1 MAKFQL
7 ALLISNGDSYLED
20 VFTSF
25 NYDLDNSLNV
35 LSKWEDTYDLDK
47 YMSNYN
53 KTIKTNRNFS
63 YSYDENLTLGENS
76 QNKLTFK
83 MLKYIEHDGR
93 YDVNPFAAIISGGS
107 QIKLTDKDNQ
117 VYIFTVTSPK
127 YAIKRSNVEI
137 TYECVDS
144 FSYKNTRQN
153 SGYTISNDETSEDFI
168 GSKTLDEWATKIH
181 DECKIK
187 YDYIPTN
194 HYIWIE
200 KPKPESSTETGT
212 SQDGTGTS
220 QDGTGTSQDG
230 TGTSQDGTNKLKI
243 GHGETLSATENYT
256 IDRVLREPLD
266 PDYNPALVFSISNS
280 NALNANITLA
290 NDNGLVIKV
299 NDQYKA
305 YYFIPQKNPEFSG
318 LYYSPQ
324 VDVKSLDISQ
334 DAASLTTLLNVT
346 GPTFDDSEVTLIPT
360 ITDFFYDLFSRNEWG
375 DISLVDSGSTK
386 KGDIIDKQPSETDP
400 AVPHLSYADG
410 MFEKLI
416 TERTLSFYNIS
427 KITLG
432 METVDKKEVI
442 KYIDIPLGKENSDET
457 FSYETIPNFYS
468 NFKVASSSYF
478 EDEKGGNH
486 YFSNSDFKY
495 HLVHKKIG
503 ENKNEIDDYELGAN
517 FVIDG
522 DKTMENRNDKVYLR
536 IRPIEESSFISINLT
551 SVPFLQITFYRH
563 NTREDFEFA
572 KAADRIPWLENKL
585 INFEY
590 FLRKGILTEEQYQ
603 DLLKL
608 IKENLRIANGY
619 LLFYRKQ
626 YYDSLRQKTAYL
638 ANLDAMIDN
647 YFAHFEDGIISHY
660 QNGEA
665 ISNFIGIDKAS
676 SLTEAA
682 LKEIYYQAN
691 PGSTIPMISADVTIG
706 STMTS
711 YFNAQQNFLK
721 NIYLFRKFWN
731 TKCNI
736 EAAKED
742 NWTNGQWYVLVKF
755 IKEIKTKDGKTKNY
769 TQYDNLAFAS
779 MQAELTNYWD
789 QAYHSSR
796 FCDYFLPEYWNN
808 PFGKEGADN
817 KYLFTTKIV
826 KADINAEITE
836 SDIRTQIAKL
846 DNIYIPIVEI
856 YSEISEDPETSEKVE
871 IDQFP
876 VYTFKYDET
885 QTTTDKLLAK
895 RKPIFEDIFYPEARI
910 FKKVSQQNS
919 NEENSS
925 QQDSNQQDLSQE
937 DSSQQKPTQRDH
949 IVINENKKLYKNYYI
964 VTEGGKKW
972 NELVEFWLNDKEFPT
987 WFTTPVGAGNEYDSR
1002 FTETNEWTPTKY
1014 VFGGIYPIMLY
1025 KLLHEVRL
1033 DTVEEYDKAQKKH
1046 DAVWNRIYN
1055 TYGNAILENSY
1066 SNSTAVNAEELYI
1079 AASNYFKDKAAPEK
1093 QYNISVIDIYSLK
1106 GYNNQKIQVTD
1117 QIRLAGQD
1125 FYDEMDELKDLI
1137 NQPLF
1142 VSEISYSLRSDG
1154 DIKLTV
1160 NTIKYQDKLIRKLVS
1175 LIK

>member
-25 NYDLDNSLNV
+25 NYDLDTSLNV

-53 KTIKTNRNFS
+53 KTVKTNRNFS

-117 VYIFTVTSPK
+117 VYIFTVISPK
-127 YAIKRSNVEI
+127 YAIKSGNVEI
-137 TYECVDS
+137 TYECMDS

-194 HYIWIE
+194 HYIWID
-200 KPKPESSTETGT
+200 KNTGKCKHWLRLA
-212 SQDGTGTS
+212 DRIK
-220 QDGTGTSQDG
+220 DEE
-230 TGTSQDGTNKLKI
+230 NKEIEVPAVVDKI
-243 GHGETLSATENYT
+243 
-256 IDRVLREPLD
+256 LREPLD
-266 PDYNPALVFSISNS
+266 PDYNPALVFSISSS

-299 NDQYKA
+299 NDQYQI

-360 ITDFFYDLFSRNEWG
+360 ITDFFYDLFSRDEWG
-375 DISLVDSGSTK
+375 DIALQNIPSTDDPTK
-386 KGDIIDKQPSETDP
+386 GIKIGDIIDKSDV
-400 AVPHLSYADG
+400 AHLSYADG

-427 KITLG
+427 RITLG
-432 METVDKKEVI
+432 TETVDRNEVI
-442 KYIDIPLGKENSDET
+442 KYIDIPLGKENSDGT

-495 HLVHKKIG
+495 HLVHKKID
-503 ENKNEIDDYELGAN
+503 ENGNEIDDYELSEN
-517 FVIDG
+517 RVIDG
-522 DKTMENRNDKVYLR
+522 VKTMENRNDKVYLR
-536 IRPIEESSFISINLT
+536 VRPINESLFISTNFT

-590 FLRKGILTEEQYQ
+590 FLRKGILTEKQYQ

-626 YYDSLRQKTAYL
+626 YYESLRQKTIYL

-647 YFAHFEDGIISHY
+647 YFANFEDGIISHY

-665 ISNFIGIDKAS
+665 ISDFIGIDKAS

-691 PGSTIPMISADVTIG
+691 PGSTVPIISADVTIG

-721 NIYLFRKFWN
+721 NIYQFRNFWN

-736 EAAKED
+736 EAAKTK
-742 NWTNGQWYVLVKF
+742 NKTNGEWYVFVKF
-755 IKEIKTKDGKTKNY
+755 DKDGNPTEN
-769 TQYDNLAFAS
+769 DNLAFAS
-779 MQAELTNYWD
+779 MQAELTNYWN

-808 PFGKEGADN
+808 PFGKEGTNN
-817 KYLFTTKIV
+817 KYLFDTK
-826 KADINAEITE
+826 T
-836 SDIRTQIAKL
+836 AKL
-846 DNIYIPIVEI
+846 DDTYIPLVEI
-856 YSEISEDPETSEKVE
+856 YSEPSIDPETSKEVEK
-871 IDQFP
+871 DQFP
-876 VYTFKYDET
+876 VYTFRYDET
-885 QTTTDKLLAK
+885 PTEADKLLATET
-895 RKPIFEDIFYPEARI
+895 KPIFEDIFYPEARI
-910 FKKVSQQNS
+910 FK
-919 NEENSS
+919 EP
-925 QQDSNQQDLSQE
+925 NQ
-937 DSSQQKPTQRDH
+937 RNH
-949 IVINENKKLYKNYYI
+949 IVINENQKLYKNYYI
-964 VTEGGKKW
+964 AKTKKNEENEEENTGKKW
-972 NELVEFWLNDKEFPT
+972 NELVEFWLNNKEFPT

-1033 DTVEEYDKAQKKH
+1033 DTVVEYEKAQQKH

>member
-53 KTIKTNRNFS
+53 KTVKTNRNFS

-117 VYIFTVTSPK
+117 IYIFTVISPK

-137 TYECVDS
+137 TYECMDS

-168 GSKTLDEWATKIH
+168 GSKTLDEWAQKIH

-187 YDYIPTN
+187 YEYIPTN

-200 KPKPESSTETGT
+200 YIW
-212 SQDGTGTS
+212 D
-220 QDGTGTSQDG
+220 D
-230 TGTSQDGTNKLKI
+230 TNKKKTQEQLE
-243 GHGETLSATENYT
+243 HGETLSATANYI
-256 IDRVLREPLD
+256 IDRVLREPL

-360 ITDFFYDLFSRNEWG
+360 ITDFFYDLFSRDEWG
-375 DISLVDSGSTK
+375 DISLENIPSTDDSTEGIK
-386 KGDIIDKQPSETDP
+386 VGDIEKKNDVDY
-400 AVPHLSYADG
+400 LSYADG

-416 TERTLSFYNIS
+416 TERTLSFYDISRIIS
-427 KITLG
+427 KKE
-432 METVDKKEVI
+432 MVDGKEVI
-442 KYIDIPLGKENSDET
+442 KYIDIPLGKTNSNGT

-468 NFKVASSSYF
+468 NFEIASSSYF
-478 EDEKGGNH
+478 EVNKVNY

-495 HLVHKKIG
+495 HLVHKKTD
-503 ENKNEIDDYELGAN
+503 ENGNEIDDYELSEN
-517 FVIDG
+517 RVIDG
-522 DKTMENRNDKVYLR
+522 VKTMENRNDKVYLR
-536 IRPIEESSFISINLT
+536 VRPINESLFISTDFT

-603 DLLKL
+603 ELLKL

-647 YFAHFEDGIISHY
+647 YFANFEDGIISHY

-665 ISNFIGIDKAS
+665 IKQFIGIDKAS

-731 TKCNI
+731 TECNI

-769 TQYDNLAFAS
+769 TQYDNSAFAS

-846 DNIYIPIVEI
+846 DETYIPLVEI
-856 YSEISEDPETSEKVE
+856 YSEKLKDGTMV
-871 IDQFP
+871 DQFP

-885 QTTTDKLLAK
+885 PTEKDEVLSDQSKS
-895 RKPIFEDIFYPEARI
+895 IFTDIFFSEARI
-910 FKKVSQQNS
+910 FKEPKQQNY
-919 NEENSS
+919 
-925 QQDSNQQDLSQE
+925 
-937 DSSQQKPTQRDH
+937 
-949 IVINENKKLYKNYYI
+949 IVINENQKLYKNYYI
-964 VTEGGKKW
+964 AKTKKNEENEEENTGKKW
-972 NELVEFWLNDKEFPT
+972 NDLVSFWLNDQEAET
-987 WFTTPVGAGNEYDSR
+987 WFTTEVGKNQYDNR
-1002 FTETNEWTPTKY
+1002 FTDNSKWIPTKY

-1033 DTVEEYDKAQKKH
+1033 DTVIEYEKAQQKH

-1066 SNSTAVNAEELYI
+1066 SNSTAVNAEELYV

>member
-25 NYDLDNSLNV
+25 NYDLDTSLNV

-53 KTIKTNRNFS
+53 KTVKTNRNFS

-76 QNKLTFK
+76 QNKLIFK

-93 YDVNPFAAIISGGS
+93 YDINPFAAIISGGS

-168 GSKTLDEWATKIH
+168 GSQTLDEWAKKIN

-187 YDYIPTN
+187 YKYIPTN
-194 HYIWIE
+194 EYIWIE
-200 KPKPESSTETGT
+200 YQAREG
-212 SQDGTGTS
+212 
-220 QDGTGTSQDG
+220 
-230 TGTSQDGTNKLKI
+230 KI
-243 GHGETLSATENYT
+243 WKQLEHGETLSASTGFT
-256 IDRVLREPLD
+256 IDIVLREPLD
-266 PDYNPALVFSISNS
+266 PDYNPALVFSISGS

-299 NDQYKA
+299 NDQYQF

-360 ITDFFYDLFSRNEWG
+360 ITNFFYDLFSRNEWG
-375 DISLVDSGSTK
+375 DISLVDDSTEGIK
-386 KGDIIDKQPSETDP
+386 VGDIIDKRPSETEP
-400 AVPHLSYADG
+400 KVLHLSYADG

-427 KITLG
+427 KRTSESADEEDNYITTSTDEKG
-432 METVDKKEVI
+432 E
-442 KYIDIPLGKENSDET
+442 YIDIPLA
-457 FSYETIPNFYS
+457 ETIPNFYS
-468 NFKVASSSYF
+468 SFKIASSSYF
-478 EDEKGGNH
+478 NDENNNSH
-486 YFSNSDFKY
+486 YFSSYGDDELKY
-495 HLVHKKIG
+495 HLVYKTREG
-503 ENKNEIDDYELGAN
+503 NNQVDCELGEN
-517 FVIDG
+517 FVIDEIQ
-522 DKTMENRNDKVYLR
+522 KLTAENRKDVRLR
-536 IRPIEESSFISINLT
+536 IRGTSIPTNLT

-590 FLRKGILTEEQYQ
+590 FLHKGILTENQYQ

-638 ANLDAMIDN
+638 ANLDDMIDN
-647 YFAHFEDGIISHY
+647 YFANFEDGIISHY

-665 ISNFIGIDKAS
+665 ISDFIGIDKAS

-736 EAAKED
+736 EAAKAM
-742 NWTNGQWYVLVKF
+742 NKTNGEWYVFVKF
-755 IKEIKTKDGKTKNY
+755 DKDGNPTEN
-769 TQYDNLAFAS
+769 DNLAFAS

-808 PFGKEGADN
+808 PFGKEGKDN
-817 KYLFTTKIV
+817 KYLFDTT
-826 KADINAEITE
+826 T
-836 SDIRTQIAKL
+836 AKL
-846 DNIYIPIVEI
+846 DDTYIPLVEI
-856 YSEISEDPETSEKVE
+856 YSEELEDGTTV
-871 IDQFP
+871 DQFP

-885 QTTTDKLLAK
+885 PTENDEVLSDQSKS
-895 RKPIFEDIFYPEARI
+895 IFTDIFFSSARI
-910 FKKVSQQNS
+910 FKEPDQQNY
-919 NEENSS
+919 
-925 QQDSNQQDLSQE
+925 
-937 DSSQQKPTQRDH
+937 
-949 IVINENKKLYKNYYI
+949 IVINENQKLYKNYYI
-964 VTEGGKKW
+964 AKTKKNEENEEENTGIKW
-972 NELVEFWLNDKEFPT
+972 NDLVSFWLNNEEFPT

-1002 FTETNEWTPTKY
+1002 FTATNEWTPTKY

-1033 DTVEEYDKAQKKH
+1033 DTIEEYDKAQQKH

-1055 TYGNAILENSY
+1055 TYGNVILENSY
-1066 SNSTAVNAEELYI
+1066 NNSTAVNAEELYV

-1160 NTIKYQDKLIRKLVS
+1160 NVIKYQDKLIRKLVS

>member
-117 VYIFTVTSPK
+117 VYYFTVTSPK

-200 KPKPESSTETGT
+200 KPKLEPSTGTDT
-212 SQDGTGTS
+212 SQDGTDTS
-220 QDGTGTSQDG
+220 QEGTDTSQE
-230 TGTSQDGTNKLKI
+230 GTNKLKI
-243 GHGETLSATENYT
+243 GHGETLSATANYT
-256 IDRVLREPLD
+256 IDRVLRERLD

-299 NDQYKA
+299 NDQYQI

-360 ITDFFYDLFSRNEWG
+360 ITDFFYDLFSRDEWG
-375 DISLVDSGSTK
+375 DISLKNIPSTDDSTEGIK
-386 KGDIIDKQPSETDP
+386 VGDIEKKNDVDY
-400 AVPHLSYADG
+400 LYYADG

-416 TERTLSFYNIS
+416 TERTLSFYDISRIIS
-427 KITLG
+427 KKE
-432 METVDKKEVI
+432 MVDGKEVI
-442 KYIDIPLGKENSDET
+442 KYIDIPLGKTNSNGT

-468 NFKVASSSYF
+468 NFEIASSSYF
-478 EDEKGGNH
+478 EVNKVNH

-495 HLVHKKIG
+495 HLVHKKTDKNG
-503 ENKNEIDDYELGAN
+503 NEIDDELSEN
-517 FVIDG
+517 RVIDG
-522 DKTMENRNDKVYLR
+522 VKTMENRNDKVYLR
-536 IRPIEESSFISINLT
+536 VRPMNESLFISTDFT

-590 FLRKGILTEEQYQ
+590 FLRKGILTEKQYQ

-647 YFAHFEDGIISHY
+647 YFANFEDGIISHY

-665 ISNFIGIDKAS
+665 IKQFIGIDKAS

-711 YFNAQQNFLK
+711 YFNAQQ
-721 NIYLFRKFWN
+721 
-731 TKCNI
+731 
-736 EAAKED
+736 
-742 NWTNGQWYVLVKF
+742 
-755 IKEIKTKDGKTKNY
+755 
-769 TQYDNLAFAS
+769 
-779 MQAELTNYWD
+779 
-789 QAYHSSR
+789 
-796 FCDYFLPEYWNN
+796 
-808 PFGKEGADN
+808 
-817 KYLFTTKIV
+817 
-826 KADINAEITE
+826 
-836 SDIRTQIAKL
+836 
-846 DNIYIPIVEI
+846 
-856 YSEISEDPETSEKVE
+856 
-871 IDQFP
+871 
-876 VYTFKYDET
+876 TF
-885 QTTTDKLLAK
+885 
-895 RKPIFEDIFYPEARI
+895 
-910 FKKVSQQNS
+910 
-919 NEENSS
+919 
-925 QQDSNQQDLSQE
+925 
-937 DSSQQKPTQRDH
+937 
-949 IVINENKKLYKNYYI
+949 
-964 VTEGGKKW
+964 
-972 NELVEFWLNDKEFPT
+972 
-987 WFTTPVGAGNEYDSR
+987 
-1002 FTETNEWTPTKY
+1002 
-1014 VFGGIYPIMLY
+1014 
-1025 KLLHEVRL
+1025 
-1033 DTVEEYDKAQKKH
+1033 
-1046 DAVWNRIYN
+1046 
-1055 TYGNAILENSY
+1055 
-1066 SNSTAVNAEELYI
+1066 
-1079 AASNYFKDKAAPEK
+1079 
-1093 QYNISVIDIYSLK
+1093 
-1106 GYNNQKIQVTD
+1106 
-1117 QIRLAGQD
+1117 
-1125 FYDEMDELKDLI
+1125 
-1137 NQPLF
+1137 
-1142 VSEISYSLRSDG
+1142 
-1154 DIKLTV
+1154 
-1160 NTIKYQDKLIRKLVS
+1160 
-1175 LIK
+1175 

>member
-25 NYDLDNSLNV
+25 NYDLDTSLNV

-53 KTIKTNRNFS
+53 KTVKTNRNFS

-117 VYIFTVTSPK
+117 VYYFTVTSPK

-168 GSKTLDEWATKIH
+168 GSKTLDEWATKIRN
-181 DECKIK
+181 ECKIK
-187 YDYIPTN
+187 YEYIPTN

-200 KPKPESSTETGT
+200 YKVKEG
-212 SQDGTGTS
+212 
-220 QDGTGTSQDG
+220 
-230 TGTSQDGTNKLKI
+230 KILKQLE
-243 GHGETLSATENYT
+243 HGETLSASTGFT
-256 IDRVLREPLD
+256 IDTVLREQLD

-360 ITDFFYDLFSRNEWG
+360 ITDFFYDLFSRDEWG
-375 DISLVDSGSTK
+375 DISLEDRSLEDGNSIK
-386 KGDIIDKQPSETDP
+386 KGDIIDKRPSETKPTVD
-400 AVPHLSYADG
+400 HLSYADG

-427 KITLG
+427 RITLG
-432 METVDKKEVI
+432 TETVGGNEVI
-442 KYIDIPLGKENSDET
+442 KYIDIPLGKTNSNGT

-478 EDEKGGNH
+478 TDEKSGNH

-495 HLVHKKIG
+495 HLVHKKID

-736 EAAKED
+736 EAAKAM
-742 NWTNGQWYVLVKF
+742 NKTNGEWYVFVKF
-755 IKEIKTKDGKTKNY
+755 DKDGNPTEN
-769 TQYDNLAFAS
+769 DNLAFAS

-808 PFGKEGADN
+808 PFGKDGVN
-817 KYLFTTKIV
+817 NRYLFDTKTAV
-826 KADINAEITE
+826 
-836 SDIRTQIAKL
+836 L
-846 DNIYIPIVEI
+846 DNTYIPLVKI
-856 YSEISEDPETSEKVE
+856 YSEPSIDPETSKEIEK
-871 IDQFP
+871 DQFP
-876 VYTFKYDET
+876 VYSFKYDET
-885 QTTTDKLLAK
+885 QTTTDALLVK
-895 RKPIFEDIFYPEARI
+895 PIKPIFKDLFSDDSKI
-910 FKKVSQQNS
+910 FKDK
-919 NEENSS
+919 
-925 QQDSNQQDLSQE
+925 NQQ
-937 DSSQQKPTQRDH
+937 KH
-949 IVINENKKLYKNYYI
+949 IVINKNQKLYKNYYI

-972 NELVEFWLNDKEFPT
+972 NDLVSFWLNDPEAKT

-1033 DTVEEYDKAQKKH
+1033 DTVVEYEKAQQKH

>member
-25 NYDLDNSLNV
+25 NYDLDSSLDF
-35 LSKWEDTYDLDK
+35 LSEYNENLNLPKWEDTYDLDK

-53 KTIKTNRNFS
+53 KTVKTNRNFS

-83 MLKYIEHDGR
+83 MLKYIEHNGR

-168 GSKTLDEWATKIH
+168 GSKTLDEWATKIRN
-181 DECKIK
+181 ECKIK
-187 YDYIPTN
+187 YEYIPTN

-200 KPKPESSTETGT
+200 YIW
-212 SQDGTGTS
+212 D
-220 QDGTGTSQDG
+220 D
-230 TGTSQDGTNKLKI
+230 TNKKKTQEQLE
-243 GHGETLSATENYT
+243 HGEILSATANYT

-360 ITDFFYDLFSRNEWG
+360 ITNFFYDLFSRNEWG

-386 KGDIIDKQPSETDP
+386 KGDIIDKKPSETDP

-416 TERTLSFYNIS
+416 TERTLSFYNIFNIPS
-427 KITLG
+427 SSTDEQGNYTAVSTDEKG
-432 METVDKKEVI
+432 E
-442 KYIDIPLGKENSDET
+442 YIDIPLGNENSDGT

-468 NFKVASSSYF
+468 KFKIASSSYF
-478 EDEKGGNH
+478 NNKSGESH
-486 YFSNSDFKY
+486 YFSTYRDDELEY
-495 HLVHKKIG
+495 HLVYKMGEG
-503 ENKNEIDDYELGAN
+503 ENEVNHELDAN
-517 FVIDG
+517 FVIDERQ
-522 DKTMENRNDKVYLR
+522 KLTAENRKDVRLR
-536 IRPIEESSFISINLT
+536 IRGKSIPTDLA

-603 DLLKL
+603 ELLKL
-608 IKENLRIANGY
+608 VKENLRIANGY

-647 YFAHFEDGIISHY
+647 YFANFENGIISHY

-665 ISNFIGIDKAS
+665 IKQFIGIDKAS

-682 LKEIYYQAN
+682 LKEIYYRADD
-691 PGSTIPMISADVTIG
+691 STIPMISADVTIG

-721 NIYLFRKFWN
+721 NIYLFRKFW
-731 TKCNI
+731 TTQCNI
-736 EAAKED
+736 EAAEGR
-742 NWTNGQWYVLVKF
+742 TNGEWYVLVKF
-755 IKEIKTKDGKTKNY
+755 IKKIGEKDY
-769 TQYDNLAFAS
+769 TLNDNLAFAS

-789 QAYHSSR
+789 QAYHASR

-808 PFGKEGADN
+808 PFSKDGEDN
-817 KYLFTTKIV
+817 KYLFNIPNVT
-826 KADINAEITE
+826 AETVE
-836 SDIRTQIAKL
+836 SDISAETVKL
-846 DNIYIPIVEI
+846 DETYIPLVEI
-856 YSEISEDPETSEKVE
+856 YSEELKDGTTV
-871 IDQFP
+871 DQFP

-885 QTTTDKLLAK
+885 PTENDEVLSDQS
-895 RKPIFEDIFYPEARI
+895 KPIFTDIFFSKARI
-910 FKKVSQQNS
+910 FKEPDQQNY
-919 NEENSS
+919 
-925 QQDSNQQDLSQE
+925 
-937 DSSQQKPTQRDH
+937 

-964 VTEGGKKW
+964 AKTKKNEENKEENTGKKW
-972 NELVEFWLNDKEFPT
+972 NDLVSFWLNDPEAKT
-987 WFTTPVGAGNEYDSR
+987 WFTTPVGAGNEYDNR
-1002 FTETNEWTPTKY
+1002 FTATNEWTPTKY

-1033 DTVEEYDKAQKKH
+1033 DTVVEYEKAQQKH

>member
-25 NYDLDNSLNV
+25 NYDLDSSLDF
-35 LSKWEDTYDLDK
+35 LSEYNENLNLPKWEDTYDLDK

-53 KTIKTNRNFS
+53 KTVKTNRNFS

-137 TYECVDS
+137 TYECMDS

-168 GSKTLDEWATKIH
+168 GSKTLDEWATKIRN
-181 DECKIK
+181 ECKIK
-187 YDYIPTN
+187 YEYIPTN

-200 KPKPESSTETGT
+200 YIW
-212 SQDGTGTS
+212 D
-220 QDGTGTSQDG
+220 D
-230 TGTSQDGTNKLKI
+230 TNKKKTQEQLE
-243 GHGETLSATENYT
+243 HGEILSATANYT

-375 DISLVDSGSTK
+375 DIALKDDLTEKIKV
-386 KGDIIDKQPSETDP
+386 GDIIDKRPSETEP

-427 KITLG
+427 NIPSASTDEQGNYTAVSTDEKG
-432 METVDKKEVI
+432 E
-442 KYIDIPLGKENSDET
+442 YIDIPLAG
-457 FSYETIPNFYS
+457 TIPNFYS
-468 NFKVASSSYF
+468 NFKIASSSYF
-478 EDEKGGNH
+478 NNKSGESH
-486 YFSNSDFKY
+486 YFSTYRDDELEY
-495 HLVHKKIG
+495 HLVYKMGEG
-503 ENKNEIDDYELGAN
+503 ENEVDHELDAN
-517 FVIDG
+517 FVIDERQ
-522 DKTMENRNDKVYLR
+522 KLTAENRKDVRLR
-536 IRPIEESSFISINLT
+536 IRGKSIPTDLA

-572 KAADRIPWLENKL
+572 KAADRVPWLENKL

-647 YFAHFEDGIISHY
+647 YFANFENGIISHY

-665 ISNFIGIDKAS
+665 IKQFIGIDKAS

-682 LKEIYYQAN
+682 LKEIYYR
-691 PGSTIPMISADVTIG
+691 PDDSTIPMISADVTIG

-721 NIYLFRKFWN
+721 NIYLFRKFW
-731 TKCNI
+731 TTQCNI
-736 EAAKED
+736 EAAKGR
-742 NWTNGQWYVLVKF
+742 TNGEWYVLVKF
-755 IKEIKTKDGKTKNY
+755 IKKIGEKDY
-769 TQYDNLAFAS
+769 TPNDNLAFAS

-808 PFGKEGADN
+808 PFSKEGEDN
-817 KYLFTTKIV
+817 KYLFNIPNVDAETV
-826 KADINAEITE
+826 ESDINAETV
-836 SDIRTQIAKL
+836 KL
-846 DNIYIPIVEI
+846 DETYIPLVEI
-856 YSEISEDPETSEKVE
+856 YSETLIDPDTSKEVK

-885 QTTTDKLLAK
+885 QKTTDKLLAEG
-895 RKPIFEDIFYPEARI
+895 KPIFEDIFCSEARI

-919 NEENSS
+919 NEGSS
-925 QQDSNQQDLSQE
+925 GQQDPSQEDSNQQDP
-937 DSSQQKPTQRDH
+937 SQQKPTQRDH
-949 IVINENKKLYKNYYI
+949 IAINENEKLYKNYYI
-964 VTEGGKKW
+964 VTEGGIKW
-972 NELVEFWLNDKEFPT
+972 NNLVKFWLNDQEAET
-987 WFTTPVGAGNEYDSR
+987 WFTTEVGKNQYDNR
-1002 FTETNEWTPTKY
+1002 FTNNKKWTPTEY

-1033 DTVEEYDKAQKKH
+1033 DTIEEYDKAQKKH

-1160 NTIKYQDKLIRKLVS
+1160 NVIKYQDKLIRKLVS

>member
-25 NYDLDNSLNV
+25 NYDLDESLDNLYKSLDV
-35 LSKWEDTYDLDK
+35 KWEDTYDLDK

-53 KTIKTNRNFS
+53 KTVKTNRNFS

-83 MLKYIEHDGR
+83 MLKYIEHNGR
-93 YDVNPFAAIISGGS
+93 YDVNPFAAIISSGS

-117 VYIFTVTSPK
+117 VYYFTVTSPK

-137 TYECVDS
+137 TYECMDS

-168 GSKTLDEWATKIH
+168 GSQTLDEWAAKIH
-181 DECKIK
+181 NECKIK
-187 YDYIPTN
+187 YEYIPTN
-194 HYIWIE
+194 EYIWIE
-200 KPKPESSTETGT
+200 YGVKEGKTQKQLE
-212 SQDGTGTS
+212 
-220 QDGTGTSQDG
+220 
-230 TGTSQDGTNKLKI
+230 
-243 GHGETLSATENYT
+243 HGETLSASTGFT
-256 IDRVLREPLD
+256 IDTVLREPLD
-266 PDYNPALVFSISNS
+266 PDYNPALVFSISGS

-299 NDQYKA
+299 NDQYEA

-360 ITDFFYDLFSRNEWG
+360 ITGFFYDFFSRNEWG
-375 DISLVDSGSTK
+375 DISLADGGSIK
-386 KGDIIDKQPSETDP
+386 RGDIIDKQPSEGKP
-400 AVPHLSYADG
+400 AVAHLSYDNG
-410 MFEKLI
+410 MFERLI
-416 TERTLSFYNIS
+416 TKRTLSFY
-427 KITLG
+427 KIT
-432 METVDKKEVI
+432 DKTKTAD
-442 KYIDIPLGKENSDET
+442 YIDIPLGNKDSNGS
-457 FSYETIPNFYS
+457 FFYETIPNFYS
-468 NFKVASSSYF
+468 KFEIESSSYF
-478 EDEKGGNH
+478 KDGSGNDH
-486 YFSNSDFKY
+486 YFSNYNLEY
-495 HLVHKKIG
+495 HLVQKKI
-503 ENKNEIDDYELGAN
+503 ENGKEVDDYELGKN
-517 FVIDG
+517 LVIDES
-522 DKTMENRNDKVYLR
+522 KNLTIENSNDKIYLR
-536 IRPIEESSFISINLT
+536 IYPIGEEAGLSILPNFL
-551 SVPFLQITFYRH
+551 SVPLLQITFYRH
-563 NTREDFEFA
+563 NTQEDLEFA
-572 KAADRIPWLENKL
+572 RAADRIPWLENKL

-590 FLRKGILTEEQYQ
+590 FFRKGILTEKQYK

-608 IKENLRIANGY
+608 VKENLRIANGY

-647 YFAHFEDGIISHY
+647 YFANFEDGIISHY

-665 ISNFIGIDKAS
+665 ISDFIGIDKAS
-676 SLTEAA
+676 SLTETA
-682 LKEIYYQAN
+682 LKEIYYREN
-691 PGSTIPMISADVTIG
+691 PNSTTPMISADATIG

-721 NIYLFRKFWN
+721 NIYLFRNFWK

-736 EAAKED
+736 EAAKEL
-742 NWTNGQWYVLVKF
+742 NKTNGEWYVLVKF
-755 IKEIKTKDGKTKNY
+755 IKEIKEKDGTTKDY

-808 PFGKEGADN
+808 PFGKEGTDN
-817 KYLFTTKIV
+817 KYLF
-826 KADINAEITE
+826 DTE
-836 SDIRTQIAKL
+836 TAVL
-846 DNIYIPIVEI
+846 DSTYIPAVNI
-856 YSEISEDPETSEKVE
+856 YSETLEDETI

-885 QTTTDKLLAK
+885 RTDANTFLDKT
-895 RKPIFEDIFYPEARI
+895 IFNDLFSSNSRI
-910 FKKVSQQNS
+910 FKEKA
-919 NEENSS
+919 
-925 QQDSNQQDLSQE
+925 
-937 DSSQQKPTQRDH
+937 QRNH

-964 VTEGGKKW
+964 VESGGTKW
-972 NELVEFWLNDKEFPT
+972 NNLVSFWLNNPDAKT
-987 WFTTPVGAGNEYDSR
+987 WFTTSVGKNEFDSR
-1002 FTETNEWTPTKY
+1002 FTNDNQWTPSNY
-1014 VFGGIYPIMLY
+1014 IFGGIYPIMLY

-1033 DTVEEYDKAQKKH
+1033 DTIEEYDKAQKKH

-1055 TYGNAILENSY
+1055 DYGDAILENSY

-1079 AASNYFKDKAAPEK
+1079 AANTYFKDKAAPEK
-1093 QYNISVIDIYSLK
+1093 QYNISVIDVYSLK

-1160 NTIKYQDKLIRKLVS
+1160 NVIKYQDKLIRKLVS

>member
-25 NYDLDNSLNV
+25 NYDLDTSLNV
-35 LSKWEDTYDLDK
+35 LSKWEDIYDLDK

-53 KTIKTNRNFS
+53 KTVKTNRNFS

-93 YDVNPFAAIISGGS
+93 YNVNPFAAIISGGS

-168 GSKTLDEWATKIH
+168 GSQTLDEWATKIRN
-181 DECKIK
+181 ECKIK
-187 YDYIPTN
+187 YEYIPTDE
-194 HYIWIE
+194 YIWID
-200 KPKPESSTETGT
+200 KNTGKCKHWLRLA
-212 SQDGTGTS
+212 DRIK
-220 QDGTGTSQDG
+220 DEN
-230 TGTSQDGTNKLKI
+230 NKDIEIPAVVDKI
-243 GHGETLSATENYT
+243 
-256 IDRVLREPLD
+256 LREPLD
-266 PDYNPALVFSISNS
+266 PDYNPALVFSISGS

-299 NDQYKA
+299 NDQYQI

-360 ITDFFYDLFSRNEWG
+360 ITDFFYDLFSRDEWG
-375 DISLVDSGSTK
+375 DISLENIPSTDDSTEGIK
-386 KGDIIDKQPSETDP
+386 VGDIEKKNDVDY
-400 AVPHLSYADG
+400 LSYADG

-416 TERTLSFYNIS
+416 TERTLSFYDISRIIS
-427 KITLG
+427 KKE
-432 METVDKKEVI
+432 MVDGKEVI
-442 KYIDIPLGKENSDET
+442 KYIDIPLGKTNSNGT

-468 NFKVASSSYF
+468 NFEIASSSYF
-478 EDEKGGNH
+478 EVNKVNY

-495 HLVHKKIG
+495 HLVHKKTDKNG
-503 ENKNEIDDYELGAN
+503 NEIDDYELSEN
-517 FVIDG
+517 RVIDG
-522 DKTMENRNDKVYLR
+522 VKTMENRNDKVYLR
-536 IRPIEESSFISINLT
+536 VRPINESLFISTDFT

-590 FLRKGILTEEQYQ
+590 FLRKGILTEKQYQ

-626 YYDSLRQKTAYL
+626 YYESLRQKTIYL
-638 ANLDAMIDN
+638 ANLDAMVDN
-647 YFAHFEDGIISHY
+647 YFANFEDGIISHY

-691 PGSTIPMISADVTIG
+691 PGSTVPMISADITIG

-736 EAAKED
+736 EAAKAM
-742 NWTNGQWYVLVKF
+742 NKTNGEWYVFVKF
-755 IKEIKTKDGKTKNY
+755 DKDGNPTEN
-769 TQYDNLAFAS
+769 DNLAFAS

-808 PFGKEGADN
+808 PFGKDGAN
-817 KYLFTTKIV
+817 NRYLFDTKTAV
-826 KADINAEITE
+826 
-836 SDIRTQIAKL
+836 L
-846 DNIYIPIVEI
+846 DNTYIPLVKI
-856 YSEISEDPETSEKVE
+856 YSEPSIDPETSKEIEK
-871 IDQFP
+871 DQFP
-876 VYTFKYDET
+876 VYSFKYDET
-885 QTTTDKLLAK
+885 QTTTDALLVK
-895 RKPIFEDIFYPEARI
+895 PIKPIFKDLFSDDSKI
-910 FKKVSQQNS
+910 FKDK
-919 NEENSS
+919 
-925 QQDSNQQDLSQE
+925 NQQ
-937 DSSQQKPTQRDH
+937 KH
-949 IVINENKKLYKNYYI
+949 IVINKNQKLYKNYYI

-972 NELVEFWLNDKEFPT
+972 NDLVSFWLNDPEAKT

-1033 DTVEEYDKAQKKH
+1033 DTVVEYEKAQQKH

>member
-7 ALLISNGDSYLED
+7 ALLISNGNSYLED

-25 NYDLDNSLNV
+25 NYDLDTSLNV

-53 KTIKTNRNFS
+53 KTVKTNRNFS

-137 TYECVDS
+137 TYECIDS

-168 GSKTLDEWATKIH
+168 GSKTLDEWATKIN

-187 YDYIPTN
+187 YKYIPTDE
-194 HYIWIE
+194 YIWIE
-200 KPKPESSTETGT
+200 YVWDEARGMKTQQRFEHK
-212 SQDGTGTS
+212 
-220 QDGTGTSQDG
+220 
-230 TGTSQDGTNKLKI
+230 KV
-243 GHGETLSATENYT
+243 LSASAGFQ
-256 IDRVLREPLD
+256 IDTVLRKPLD
-266 PDYNPALVFSISNS
+266 PDYNPALVFSISGS

-299 NDQYKA
+299 NDQYQF

-360 ITDFFYDLFSRNEWG
+360 ITNFFYDLFSRNEWG
-375 DISLVDSGSTK
+375 DISLVDDSIEGIK
-386 KGDIIDKQPSETDP
+386 VGDIIDKRPSETEP
-400 AVPHLSYADG
+400 KVPHLSYADG

-416 TERTLSFYNIS
+416 TERTLSFYDISGDNIKS
-427 KITLG
+427 GEKTTNDG
-432 METVDKKEVI
+432 KVI
-442 KYIDIPLGKENSDET
+442 KYIDISLSNT
-457 FSYETIPNFYS
+457 TIPNFYS
-468 NFKVASSSYF
+468 NFKIASSSYF
-478 EDEKGGNH
+478 KDAKGNDH
-486 YFSNSDFKY
+486 YFSNYRDDELEY
-495 HLVHKKIG
+495 HFVYKTEEGASQVDHELG
-503 ENKNEIDDYELGAN
+503 ENL
-517 FVIDG
+517 VIDEE
-522 DKTMENRNDKVYLR
+522 KTPTLTVENRKDVYLR
-536 IRPIEESSFISINLT
+536 IYGTPTSTNLT

-590 FLRKGILTEEQYQ
+590 FLRKGILTENQYQ

-626 YYDSLRQKTAYL
+626 YYESLRQKTIYL

-647 YFAHFEDGIISHY
+647 YFANFEDGIISHY

-665 ISNFIGIDKAS
+665 ISDFIGIDKAS

-691 PGSTIPMISADVTIG
+691 PGSTVPMISADVTIG

-721 NIYLFRKFWN
+721 NIYQFRNFWN

-736 EAAKED
+736 EAAKVK
-742 NWTNGQWYVLVKF
+742 NKTNGEWYVFVKF
-755 IKEIKTKDGKTKNY
+755 DKDGNPTEN
-769 TQYDNLAFAS
+769 DNLAFAS
-779 MQAELTNYWD
+779 MQAELTNYWN

-808 PFGKEGADN
+808 PFGKEGTNN
-817 KYLFTTKIV
+817 KYLFDTK
-826 KADINAEITE
+826 T
-836 SDIRTQIAKL
+836 AKL
-846 DNIYIPIVEI
+846 DDTYIPLVEI
-856 YSEISEDPETSEKVE
+856 YWEPSIDPETSKEVKK
-871 IDQFP
+871 DQFP

-885 QTTTDKLLAK
+885 PLETDKLLATET
-895 RKPIFEDIFYPEARI
+895 KPIFEDIFYPEARI
-910 FKKVSQQNS
+910 FK
-919 NEENSS
+919 E
-925 QQDSNQQDLSQE
+925 SNQ
-937 DSSQQKPTQRDH
+937 RNH
-949 IVINENKKLYKNYYI
+949 IVINENQKLYKNYYI
-964 VTEGGKKW
+964 AKTKKNEENGEENTGIKW
-972 NELVEFWLNDKEFPT
+972 NDLVKFWLNNEEFPT
-987 WFTTPVGAGNEYDSR
+987 WFTTEVGSNQYDNR
-1002 FTETNEWTPTKY
+1002 FTDNSKWIPTKY

-1033 DTVEEYDKAQKKH
+1033 DTVVEYEKAQQKH

-1066 SNSTAVNAEELYI
+1066 NNSTAVNAEELYI

>member
-7 ALLISNGDSYLED
+7 ALLISNGNSYLED

-25 NYDLDNSLNV
+25 NYDLDSSLDF
-35 LSKWEDTYDLDK
+35 LSEYNENLNLPKWEDTYDLDK

-53 KTIKTNRNFS
+53 KTVKTNRNFS

-137 TYECVDS
+137 TYECMDS

-168 GSKTLDEWATKIH
+168 GSKTLDEWATKIRN
-181 DECKIK
+181 ECKIK
-187 YDYIPTN
+187 YEYIPTN

-200 KPKPESSTETGT
+200 YIW
-212 SQDGTGTS
+212 D
-220 QDGTGTSQDG
+220 D
-230 TGTSQDGTNKLKI
+230 TNKKKTQEQLE
-243 GHGETLSATENYT
+243 HGETLSATANYT

-360 ITDFFYDLFSRNEWG
+360 ITNFFYDLFSRNEWG
-375 DISLVDSGSTK
+375 DIAIEEKDLTEGAK
-386 KGDIIDKQPSETDP
+386 IGDIIDKKPSETES

-416 TERTLSFYNIS
+416 TERTLSFYDISNHIFEDIS
-427 KITLG
+427 KNIYNITFG
-432 METVDKKEVI
+432 EG
-442 KYIDIPLGKENSDET
+442 YIDISLAQ
-457 FSYETIPNFYS
+457 TIPNFYD
-468 NFKVASSSYF
+468 NFKIASSSYF
-478 EDEKGGNH
+478 NDSENGSH
-486 YFSNSDFKY
+486 YFSAYREDELEY
-495 HLVHKKIG
+495 HLVYKTG
-503 ENKNEIDDYELGAN
+503 EVEYELGKN
-517 FVIDG
+517 LVIDG
-522 DKTMENRNDKVYLR
+522 ELTAENRNDVCLR
-536 IRPIEESSFISINLT
+536 IRGTSIPTDLT
-551 SVPFLQITFYRH
+551 SVPLLQITFYRH

-572 KAADRIPWLENKL
+572 KAADRVPWLENKL

-590 FLRKGILTEEQYQ
+590 FLRKGILTEKEYQ

-608 IKENLRIANGY
+608 VKENLRIANGY

-647 YFAHFEDGIISHY
+647 YFANFEDGIISHY

-665 ISNFIGIDKAS
+665 IKDFIGIDKAS

-682 LKEIYYQAN
+682 LKEIYYRVD
-691 PGSTIPMISADVTIG
+691 PTTTIPMISADITIG

-721 NIYLFRKFWN
+721 NIYLFRNFWN
-731 TKCNI
+731 AKCNI
-736 EAAKED
+736 EDARKED
-742 NWTNGQWYVLVKF
+742 KTNGQWYILVRF
-755 IKEIKTKDGKTKNY
+755 IKEVGEGKNKKNY
-769 TQYDNLAFAS
+769 AQYDNLAFAS

-789 QAYHSSR
+789 QAYHASR

-808 PFGKEGADN
+808 PFSKDDKGDR
-817 KYLFTTKIV
+817 YLFDTKTAV
-826 KADINAEITE
+826 
-836 SDIRTQIAKL
+836 L
-846 DNIYIPIVEI
+846 DETYIPLVDI
-856 YSEISEDPETSEKVE
+856 YSEPSEDGKAT

-876 VYTFKYDET
+876 VYTLKYDET
-885 QTTTDKLLAK
+885 QTEASKLLNK
-895 RKPIFEDIFYPEARI
+895 TIFNDLFSSGSKI
-910 FKKVSQQNS
+910 FKEGANQQN
-919 NEENSS
+919 
-925 QQDSNQQDLSQE
+925 
-937 DSSQQKPTQRDH
+937 H
-949 IVINENKKLYKNYYI
+949 IVINENQKLYKNYY
-964 VTEGGKKW
+964 VVKENGGGIKW
-972 NELVEFWLNDKEFPT
+972 NNLVRFWLNNPDAET
-987 WFTTPVGAGNEYDSR
+987 WFTTEVGTNQYDNR
-1002 FTETNEWTPTKY
+1002 FTDDKKWIPTDY
-1014 VFGGIYPIMLY
+1014 IFGGIYPIMLY

-1033 DTVEEYDKAQKKH
+1033 DTVVEYEKAQKKH

-1055 TYGNAILENSY
+1055 TYGDVVLENSY
-1066 SNSTAVNAEELYI
+1066 NNSTAVNAEELYV

-1160 NTIKYQDKLIRKLVS
+1160 NVIKYQDKLIRKLVS

>member
-53 KTIKTNRNFS
+53 KTVKTNRNFS

-137 TYECVDS
+137 TYECIDS

-153 SGYTISNDETSEDFI
+153 SGYTISNNETSEDFI

-200 KPKPESSTETGT
+200 YIW
-212 SQDGTGTS
+212 D
-220 QDGTGTSQDG
+220 D
-230 TGTSQDGTNKLKI
+230 TNKKKTQEQLE
-243 GHGETLSATENYT
+243 HGESLSATANYT
-256 IDRVLREPLD
+256 IDRVLRESLD

-360 ITDFFYDLFSRNEWG
+360 ITDFFYDLFSRDEWG
-375 DISLVDSGSTK
+375 DISLQNIPSTDDPTK
-386 KGDIIDKQPSETDP
+386 GIKIGDIIDKKPSETEL
-400 AVPHLSYADG
+400 AVPHLPYADG

-416 TERTLSFYNIS
+416 TERTLSFYDISRIIS
-427 KITLG
+427 KKE
-432 METVDKKEVI
+432 MVDGKEVI
-442 KYIDIPLGKENSDET
+442 KYIDIPLGKTNSNGT

-468 NFKVASSSYF
+468 NFEIASSSYF
-478 EDEKGGNH
+478 EVNKVNY

-495 HLVHKKIG
+495 HLVHKKTDKNG
-503 ENKNEIDDYELGAN
+503 NEIDDYELSEN
-517 FVIDG
+517 RVIDG
-522 DKTMENRNDKVYLR
+522 VKTMENRNDKVYLR
-536 IRPIEESSFISINLT
+536 VRPMNESLFISTDFT

-665 ISNFIGIDKAS
+665 IKQFIGIDKAS

-846 DNIYIPIVEI
+846 DETYIPLVEI
-856 YSEISEDPETSEKVE
+856 YSEKLKDGTT

-885 QTTTDKLLAK
+885 PTEKDEVLSDQSKS
-895 RKPIFEDIFYPEARI
+895 IFTDIFFSEARI
-910 FKKVSQQNS
+910 FKEPKQQNY
-919 NEENSS
+919 
-925 QQDSNQQDLSQE
+925 
-937 DSSQQKPTQRDH
+937 
-949 IVINENKKLYKNYYI
+949 IVINENQKLYKNYYI
-964 VTEGGKKW
+964 AKTKKNEENEEENTGKKW
-972 NELVEFWLNDKEFPT
+972 NDLVSFWLNDQEAET
-987 WFTTPVGAGNEYDSR
+987 WFTTEVGKNQYDNR
-1002 FTETNEWTPTKY
+1002 FTNNKKWTPTKY

-1033 DTVEEYDKAQKKH
+1033 DTIVEYEKAQKKH

>member
-25 NYDLDNSLNV
+25 NYDLDTSLNV

-53 KTIKTNRNFS
+53 KTVKTNRNFS

-187 YDYIPTN
+187 YEYIPTN
-194 HYIWIE
+194 EYIWVKDGQYHHTLTI
-200 KPKPESSTETGT
+200 TETKQENGKEVVV
-212 SQDGTGTS
+212 QIPVD
-220 QDGTGTSQDG
+220 
-230 TGTSQDGTNKLKI
+230 KI
-243 GHGETLSATENYT
+243 
-256 IDRVLREPLD
+256 LREPLD
-266 PDYNPALVFSISNS
+266 PDYNPALVFSISGS

-299 NDQYKA
+299 NDQYQI

-360 ITDFFYDLFSRNEWG
+360 ITNFFYDLFSRNEWG
-375 DISLVDSGSTK
+375 DIALKDDLTERIKV
-386 KGDIIDKQPSETDP
+386 GDIIDKRPSETEP
-400 AVPHLSYADG
+400 AVPHLSYTDG

-427 KITLG
+427 NIPSASTDEQGNYTAVSTDEKG
-432 METVDKKEVI
+432 E
-442 KYIDIPLGKENSDET
+442 YIDIPLGNENSDGT

-468 NFKVASSSYF
+468 NFEVASSSYF
-478 EDEKGGNH
+478 NNKSGESH
-486 YFSNSDFKY
+486 YFSTYRDDELEY
-495 HLVHKKIG
+495 HLVYQTKEG
-503 ENKNEIDDYELGAN
+503 NNQVDCELDAN
-517 FVIDG
+517 FVIDERQ
-522 DKTMENRNDKVYLR
+522 KLTAENRKDVRLR
-536 IRPIEESSFISINLT
+536 IRGKSIPTDLA

-608 IKENLRIANGY
+608 VKENLRIANGY

-647 YFAHFEDGIISHY
+647 YFANFEDGIISHY
-660 QNGEA
+660 QNGES
-665 ISNFIGIDKAS
+665 IKQFIGIDKAS

-682 LKEIYYQAN
+682 LKEIYYRADD
-691 PGSTIPMISADVTIG
+691 STIPMISADVTIG

-721 NIYLFRKFWN
+721 NIYLFRKFW
-731 TKCNI
+731 TTQCNI
-736 EAAKED
+736 EAAEGR
-742 NWTNGQWYVLVKF
+742 TNGEWYVLVKF
-755 IKEIKTKDGKTKNY
+755 IKKIGEKDY
-769 TQYDNLAFAS
+769 TPNDNLAFAS

-808 PFGKEGADN
+808 PFSKDGEDN
-817 KYLFTTKIV
+817 KYLFNIPNVSAETV
-826 KADINAEITE
+826 ESDINAETV
-836 SDIRTQIAKL
+836 KL
-846 DNIYIPIVEI
+846 DETYIPLVEI
-856 YSEISEDPETSEKVE
+856 YSEVKDGTMV
-871 IDQFP
+871 DQFP

-885 QTTTDKLLAK
+885 QKTTDKLLAE
-895 RKPIFEDIFYPEARI
+895 RKPIFEDIFSSGARI
-910 FKKVSQQNS
+910 FKKVSQQDS
-919 NEENSS
+919 NEEGSS
-925 QQDSNQQDLSQE
+925 QQDSNQE
-937 DSSQQKPTQRDH
+937 DPSQQKPTQRDH

-964 VTEGGKKW
+964 VTEGGIKW
-972 NELVEFWLNDKEFPT
+972 NNLVEFWLNDQEAET
-987 WFTTPVGAGNEYDSR
+987 WFTTEVGSNQYDNR
-1002 FTETNEWTPTKY
+1002 FTDNKKWTPTKY

-1033 DTVEEYDKAQKKH
+1033 DTIEEYEKAQQKH

-1055 TYGNAILENSY
+1055 TYGNVVLENSY

-1079 AASNYFKDKAAPEK
+1079 AASNYFKDKAVPEK

>member
-25 NYDLDNSLNV
+25 NYDLDTSLNV

-53 KTIKTNRNFS
+53 KTVKTNRNFS

-137 TYECVDS
+137 TYECIDS

-181 DECKIK
+181 NECKIK

-194 HYIWIE
+194 HYIWI
-200 KPKPESSTETGT
+200 KDGQYHHTPTLTEIKQENG
-212 SQDGTGTS
+212 
-220 QDGTGTSQDG
+220 
-230 TGTSQDGTNKLKI
+230 KEVVVKI
-243 GHGETLSATENYT
+243 PVD
-256 IDRVLREPLD
+256 IILREPLD
-266 PDYNPALVFSISNS
+266 PDYNPALVFSISGS

-299 NDQYKA
+299 NDQYQI

-360 ITDFFYDLFSRNEWG
+360 ITNFFYDLFSRDEWG
-375 DISLVDSGSTK
+375 DIALEDDSTEGIK
-386 KGDIIDKQPSETDP
+386 VGDIEKKNGVDYLP
-400 AVPHLSYADG
+400 YADG

-416 TERTLSFYNIS
+416 TERTLSFYNIFGDNIKS
-427 KITLG
+427 GEKTTNDG
-432 METVDKKEVI
+432 KVI
-442 KYIDIPLGKENSDET
+442 KYIDISLSNT
-457 FSYETIPNFYS
+457 TIPNFYS
-468 NFKVASSSYF
+468 NFKIASSSYF
-478 EDEKGGNH
+478 KDAEGNDH
-486 YFSNSDFKY
+486 YFSNYRDDELEY
-495 HLVHKKIG
+495 HFVYKTGEGASQVDHELG
-503 ENKNEIDDYELGAN
+503 ENL
-517 FVIDG
+517 VIDEE
-522 DKTMENRNDKVYLR
+522 KTPTLTVENRKDVYLR
-536 IRPIEESSFISINLT
+536 IYGTPALTNLT

-563 NTREDFEFA
+563 NTQEDFEFA

-590 FLRKGILTEEQYQ
+590 FLRKGILTEKQYQ

-608 IKENLRIANGY
+608 VKENLRIANGY

-638 ANLDAMIDN
+638 ADLDAMIDN
-647 YFAHFEDGIISHY
+647 YFANFEDGIISHY

-665 ISNFIGIDKAS
+665 ISDFIGIDKAS

-691 PGSTIPMISADVTIG
+691 PGSTVPMISADVTIG
-706 STMTS
+706 STMTN

-736 EAAKED
+736 EAAKAK
-742 NWTNGQWYVLVKF
+742 NKTNGEWYVFVKF
-755 IKEIKTKDGKTKNY
+755 DKDGNSTVN
-769 TQYDNLAFAS
+769 DNLAFAS

-808 PFGKEGADN
+808 SFGKEGKDN
-817 KYLFTTKIV
+817 KYLF
-826 KADINAEITE
+826 DTE
-836 SDIRTQIAKL
+836 TAVL
-846 DNIYIPIVEI
+846 DNTYIPLVEI
-856 YSEISEDPETSEKVE
+856 YSEPLEDGTKK
-871 IDQFP
+871 DQFP
-876 VYTFKYDET
+876 VYTLKYDET
-885 QTTTDKLLAK
+885 QTVASALLNK
-895 RKPIFEDIFYPEARI
+895 TIFNDLFSTGSKI
-910 FKKVSQQNS
+910 FKEVTQQ
-919 NEENSS
+919 EV
-925 QQDSNQQDLSQE
+925 
-937 DSSQQKPTQRDH
+937 PQRNH
-949 IVINENKKLYKNYYI
+949 IVVNVNQKLYKNYYI
-964 VTEGGKKW
+964 IKKIEENEVEENKKNGIKW
-972 NELVEFWLNDKEFPT
+972 NELVEFWLNNKEFPT

-1033 DTVEEYDKAQKKH
+1033 DTIEEYDKAQQKH
-1046 DAVWNRIYN
+1046 DAIWNRIYN
-1055 TYGNAILENSY
+1055 AYGNVILENSY
-1066 SNSTAVNAEELYI
+1066 SNSTAVNAEELYV

-1160 NTIKYQDKLIRKLVS
+1160 NVIKYQDKLIRKLVS

>member
-25 NYDLDNSLNV
+25 NYDLDTSLNV

-53 KTIKTNRNFS
+53 KTVKTNRNFS

-93 YDVNPFAAIISGGS
+93 YDINPFAAIISGGS

-168 GSKTLDEWATKIH
+168 GSKTLDEWATKIRN
-181 DECKIK
+181 ECKIK
-187 YDYIPTN
+187 YEYIPTN
-194 HYIWIE
+194 EYIWVKDGEYHHTLTI
-200 KPKPESSTETGT
+200 TETK
-212 SQDGTGTS
+212 Q
-220 QDGTGTSQDG
+220 
-230 TGTSQDGTNKLKI
+230 
-243 GHGETLSATENYT
+243 ENGKEVVVQ
-256 IDRVLREPLD
+256 IPVDMILREPLD
-266 PDYNPALVFSISNS
+266 PDYNPALVFSISGS

-299 NDQYKA
+299 NDQYQI

-360 ITDFFYDLFSRNEWG
+360 ITNFFYDLFSRNEWG
-375 DISLVDSGSTK
+375 DIALEDDSTEGIK
-386 KGDIIDKQPSETDP
+386 VGDIIDKRPSETEP
-400 AVPHLSYADG
+400 KVPHLSYADG

-416 TERTLSFYNIS
+416 TERTLSFYDIS
-427 KITLG
+427 GDNVKSGEKTTNDG
-432 METVDKKEVI
+432 KVI
-442 KYIDIPLGKENSDET
+442 KYIDISLNNT
-457 FSYETIPNFYS
+457 TIPNFYS
-468 NFKVASSSYF
+468 NFKIALSSYF
-478 EDEKGGNH
+478 KDAEGNDH
-486 YFSNSDFKY
+486 YFSNYRDDELEY
-495 HLVHKKIG
+495 HFVYKTGEGASQVDHELG
-503 ENKNEIDDYELGAN
+503 ENL
-517 FVIDG
+517 VIDEE
-522 DKTMENRNDKVYLR
+522 KTPTLTVENRKDVYLR
-536 IRPIEESSFISINLT
+536 IYGTPASTNLT

-563 NTREDFEFA
+563 NTQEDFEFA

-590 FLRKGILTEEQYQ
+590 FLRKGILTEKQYQ

-638 ANLDAMIDN
+638 ADLDAMIDN
-647 YFAHFEDGIISHY
+647 YFANFEDGIISHY

-665 ISNFIGIDKAS
+665 ISDFIGIDKAS

-682 LKEIYYQAN
+682 LKEIYYRAD
-691 PGSTIPMISADVTIG
+691 PSSTVPMISADVTIG

-736 EAAKED
+736 EAAKAT
-742 NWTNGQWYVLVKF
+742 NKTNGEWYVFVKF
-755 IKEIKTKDGKTKNY
+755 DKDGNPTVN
-769 TQYDNLAFAS
+769 DNLAFAS

-808 PFGKEGADN
+808 PFGKKGKDN
-817 KYLFTTKIV
+817 KYLFDTTT
-826 KADINAEITE
+826 AE
-836 SDIRTQIAKL
+836 L
-846 DNIYIPIVEI
+846 DKTYIPLVKI
-856 YSEISEDPETSEKVE
+856 YSEPSIDPETSKEVEK
-871 IDQFP
+871 DQFP
-876 VYTFKYDET
+876 VYSFKYDET
-885 QTTTDKLLAK
+885 QTTIDELLVK
-895 RKPIFEDIFYPEARI
+895 PIKPIFKDLFSDDSKI
-910 FKKVSQQNS
+910 FK
-919 NEENSS
+919 
-925 QQDSNQQDLSQE
+925 DPNQQ
-937 DSSQQKPTQRDH
+937 KH
-949 IVINENKKLYKNYYI
+949 IVINKNQKLYKNYYVI
-964 VTEGGKKW
+964 KEGGIKW
-972 NELVEFWLNDKEFPT
+972 NELVEFWLNNPEAKT
-987 WFTTPVGAGNEYDSR
+987 WFTTPVGAGNEYDNR
-1002 FTETNEWTPTKY
+1002 FTATNEWTPTKY

-1033 DTVEEYDKAQKKH
+1033 DTIEEYDNAQKKH

-1055 TYGNAILENSY
+1055 TYGNVVLENSY
-1066 SNSTAVNAEELYI
+1066 SNSTAVNAEELYL

-1160 NTIKYQDKLIRKLVS
+1160 NVIKYQDKLIRKLVS

>member
-25 NYDLDNSLNV
+25 NYDLDTSLNV
-35 LSKWEDTYDLDK
+35 LSKWEDTYNLDK

-53 KTIKTNRNFS
+53 KTVKTNRNFS

-93 YDVNPFAAIISGGS
+93 YDINPFAAIISGGS

-168 GSKTLDEWATKIH
+168 GSQTLDEWATKIH

-187 YDYIPTN
+187 YKYIPTN
-194 HYIWIE
+194 EYIWVKDGKYNHTPTLTTKGE
-200 KPKPESSTETGT
+200 DGKET
-212 SQDGTGTS
+212 
-220 QDGTGTSQDG
+220 
-230 TGTSQDGTNKLKI
+230 KI
-243 GHGETLSATENYT
+243 PVD
-256 IDRVLREPLD
+256 IILREPLD
-266 PDYNPALVFSISNS
+266 PDYNPALVFSISGS

-299 NDQYKA
+299 NDQYQI

-360 ITDFFYDLFSRNEWG
+360 ITNFFYDLFSRDEWG
-375 DISLVDSGSTK
+375 DIALEDDSTEGIK
-386 KGDIIDKQPSETDP
+386 VGDIEKKNSVDY
-400 AVPHLSYADG
+400 LSYADG

-427 KITLG
+427 GDNIKSGEKTTNDG
-432 METVDKKEVI
+432 KVI
-442 KYIDIPLGKENSDET
+442 KYIDISLSNT
-457 FSYETIPNFYS
+457 TIPNFYS
-468 NFKVASSSYF
+468 NFKIALSSYF
-478 EDEKGGNH
+478 KDAEGNDH
-486 YFSNSDFKY
+486 YFSNYRDDELEY
-495 HLVHKKIG
+495 HFVYKTG
-503 ENKNEIDDYELGAN
+503 EGASQVDHELGKN
-517 FVIDG
+517 LVIDEE
-522 DKTMENRNDKVYLR
+522 KTPTLTVENRKDVYLR
-536 IRPIEESSFISINLT
+536 IYGTPASINFT

-563 NTREDFEFA
+563 NTQEDFEFA

-590 FLRKGILTEEQYQ
+590 FLRKGILTENQYQ
-603 DLLKL
+603 ELLKL

-638 ANLDAMIDN
+638 ADLDAMIDN
-647 YFAHFEDGIISHY
+647 YFANFEDGIISHY

-665 ISNFIGIDKAS
+665 ISDFIGIDKAS

-682 LKEIYYQAN
+682 LKEIYYRAD
-691 PGSTIPMISADVTIG
+691 PSSTIPMISADVTIG
-706 STMTS
+706 STMTN

-736 EAAKED
+736 EAAKAK
-742 NWTNGQWYVLVKF
+742 NKTNGEWYIFVKF
-755 IKEIKTKDGKTKNY
+755 DKDGNPTVN
-769 TQYDNLAFAS
+769 DNLAFAS

-808 PFGKEGADN
+808 PFGKNGAN
-817 KYLFTTKIV
+817 NRYLFDTSTAI
-826 KADINAEITE
+826 
-836 SDIRTQIAKL
+836 L
-846 DNIYIPIVEI
+846 DSTYIPLVEI
-856 YSEISEDPETSEKVE
+856 YSELSIDPETSKEVEK
-871 IDQFP
+871 DQFP
-876 VYTFKYDET
+876 VYSFKYDET
-885 QTTTDKLLAK
+885 RTTTDELLVK
-895 RKPIFEDIFYPEARI
+895 PIKPIFKDLFSDDCKI
-910 FKKVSQQNS
+910 FK
-919 NEENSS
+919 
-925 QQDSNQQDLSQE
+925 DPNQQ
-937 DSSQQKPTQRDH
+937 KH
-949 IVINENKKLYKNYYI
+949 IVINKNQKLYKNYYVI
-964 VTEGGKKW
+964 KEGGIKW
-972 NELVEFWLNDKEFPT
+972 NELVEFWLNNPEFPT

-1014 VFGGIYPIMLY
+1014 IFGGIYPIMLY

-1033 DTVEEYDKAQKKH
+1033 DTIEEYDKAQKKH

-1055 TYGNAILENSY
+1055 TYGNVVLENSY
-1066 SNSTAVNAEELYI
+1066 SNSTAVNAEELYV

-1160 NTIKYQDKLIRKLVS
+1160 NVIKYQDKLIRKLVS

>member
-1 MAKFQL
+1 
-7 ALLISNGDSYLED
+7 
-20 VFTSF
+20 
-25 NYDLDNSLNV
+25 
-35 LSKWEDTYDLDK
+35 
-47 YMSNYN
+47 MSNYN
-53 KTIKTNRNFS
+53 KTVKTNRNFS

-127 YAIKRSNVEI
+127 YAIKSGNVEI
-137 TYECVDS
+137 TYECMDS

-187 YDYIPTN
+187 YKYIPTN
-194 HYIWIE
+194 EYIWID
-200 KPKPESSTETGT
+200 KNTGKCKHWLRLA
-212 SQDGTGTS
+212 DRIK
-220 QDGTGTSQDG
+220 DEN
-230 TGTSQDGTNKLKI
+230 NKDIEIPAVVDKI
-243 GHGETLSATENYT
+243 
-256 IDRVLREPLD
+256 LREPLD
-266 PDYNPALVFSISNS
+266 PDYNPALVFSISGS

-299 NDQYKA
+299 NDQYQI

-334 DAASLTTLLNVT
+334 DAASLTTLLNIT

-360 ITDFFYDLFSRNEWG
+360 ITSFFYDLFSRDEWG
-375 DISLVDSGSTK
+375 DIALKDDSTK
-386 KGDIIDKQPSETDP
+386 GIKVGDIINKKPSETEL
-400 AVPHLSYADG
+400 AVDHLSYADG

-427 KITLG
+427 KRTSESADEEGNYITTSTDEKG
-432 METVDKKEVI
+432 
-442 KYIDIPLGKENSDET
+442 KYIDIPLA
-457 FSYETIPNFYS
+457 ETIPNFYS
-468 NFKVASSSYF
+468 SFKIASSSYF
-478 EDEKGGNH
+478 NDENGGSH
-486 YFSNSDFKY
+486 YFSNYDLKY
-495 HLVHKKIG
+495 YFVYKTKKDG
-503 ENKNEIDDYELGAN
+503 NEVNHELSENL
-517 FVIDG
+517 VIDEAQ
-522 DKTMENRNDKVYLR
+522 KLTVENRKDVRLR
-536 IRPIEESSFISINLT
+536 IRGTSIPTNLT

-590 FLRKGILTEEQYQ
+590 FLRKGILTENQYQ

-626 YYDSLRQKTAYL
+626 YYESLRQKTIYL

-647 YFAHFEDGIISHY
+647 YFANFEDGIISHY

-665 ISNFIGIDKAS
+665 ISDFIGIDKAS

-736 EAAKED
+736 EAAKAM
-742 NWTNGQWYVLVKF
+742 NKTNGEWYVFVKF
-755 IKEIKTKDGKTKNY
+755 DKDGNPTEN
-769 TQYDNLAFAS
+769 DNLAFAS
-779 MQAELTNYWD
+779 MQAELTNYWN

-817 KYLFTTKIV
+817 KYLFDTTT
-826 KADINAEITE
+826 AE
-836 SDIRTQIAKL
+836 L
-846 DNIYIPIVEI
+846 DETYIPLVEV
-856 YSEISEDPETSEKVE
+856 YSEELEDGTTV
-871 IDQFP
+871 DQFP

-885 QTTTDKLLAK
+885 PTENDEVLSDQSKS
-895 RKPIFEDIFYPEARI
+895 IFTDIFFSSARI
-910 FKKVSQQNS
+910 FKEPDQQNYIII
-919 NEENSS
+919 NK
-925 QQDSNQQDLSQE
+925 NQ
-937 DSSQQKPTQRDH
+937 
-949 IVINENKKLYKNYYI
+949 KLYKNYYI
-964 VTEGGKKW
+964 AKTKKNEGNKEENTGIKW
-972 NELVEFWLNDKEFPT
+972 ND
-987 WFTTPVGAGNEYDSR
+987 
-1002 FTETNEWTPTKY
+1002 
-1014 VFGGIYPIMLY
+1014 
-1025 KLLHEVRL
+1025 
-1033 DTVEEYDKAQKKH
+1033 
-1046 DAVWNRIYN
+1046 
-1055 TYGNAILENSY
+1055 
-1066 SNSTAVNAEELYI
+1066 
-1079 AASNYFKDKAAPEK
+1079 
-1093 QYNISVIDIYSLK
+1093 
-1106 GYNNQKIQVTD
+1106 
-1117 QIRLAGQD
+1117 
-1125 FYDEMDELKDLI
+1125 
-1137 NQPLF
+1137 
-1142 VSEISYSLRSDG
+1142 
-1154 DIKLTV
+1154 
-1160 NTIKYQDKLIRKLVS
+1160 LVS
-1175 LIK
+1175 F

>member
-25 NYDLDNSLNV
+25 NYDLDTSLNV

-53 KTIKTNRNFS
+53 KTVKTNRNFS

-168 GSKTLDEWATKIH
+168 GSKTLDEWATKIRN
-181 DECKIK
+181 ECKIK
-187 YDYIPTN
+187 YEYIPTN
-194 HYIWIE
+194 EYIWVKDGQYHHTPTI
-200 KPKPESSTETGT
+200 TETKQENGKEVVV
-212 SQDGTGTS
+212 QIPVD
-220 QDGTGTSQDG
+220 
-230 TGTSQDGTNKLKI
+230 KI
-243 GHGETLSATENYT
+243 
-256 IDRVLREPLD
+256 LREPLD
-266 PDYNPALVFSISNS
+266 PDYNPALVFSISGS

-299 NDQYKA
+299 NDQYQI

-360 ITDFFYDLFSRNEWG
+360 ITNFFYDLFSRDEWG
-375 DISLVDSGSTK
+375 DISLQNIPSTDDSTK
-386 KGDIIDKQPSETDP
+386 EIKIGDIIDKKPSETEP
-400 AVPHLSYADG
+400 AVPHLPYTDG

-427 KITLG
+427 GDNIKSEEKTTNDG
-432 METVDKKEVI
+432 KVI
-442 KYIDIPLGKENSDET
+442 KYIDISLSNT
-457 FSYETIPNFYS
+457 TIPNFYS
-468 NFKVASSSYF
+468 NFKIALSSYF
-478 EDEKGGNH
+478 KDAEGNDH
-486 YFSNSDFKY
+486 YFSNYRDDELEY
-495 HLVHKKIG
+495 HFVYKTG
-503 ENKNEIDDYELGAN
+503 EGASQVDHELGKN
-517 FVIDG
+517 LVIDEE
-522 DKTMENRNDKVYLR
+522 KTPILTVENRKDVYLR
-536 IRPIEESSFISINLT
+536 IYGTPASINLT

-563 NTREDFEFA
+563 NTQEDFEFA

-590 FLRKGILTEEQYQ
+590 FLRKGILTENQYQ
-603 DLLKL
+603 ELLKL

-638 ANLDAMIDN
+638 ADLDAMIDN
-647 YFAHFEDGIISHY
+647 YFANFEDGIISHY

-691 PGSTIPMISADVTIG
+691 PGSTVPMISADVTIG
-706 STMTS
+706 STMTN

-736 EAAKED
+736 EAAKAK
-742 NWTNGQWYVLVKF
+742 NKTNGEWYVFVKF
-755 IKEIKTKDGKTKNY
+755 DKDGNPTVN
-769 TQYDNLAFAS
+769 DNLAFAS

-808 PFGKEGADN
+808 PFGKEGKDN
-817 KYLFTTKIV
+817 KYLF
-826 KADINAEITE
+826 DTE
-836 SDIRTQIAKL
+836 TAVL
-846 DNIYIPIVEI
+846 DNTYIPLVEI
-856 YSEISEDPETSEKVE
+856 YSEPLEDGTKK
-871 IDQFP
+871 DQFP
-876 VYTFKYDET
+876 VYTLKYDET
-885 QTTTDKLLAK
+885 QTVASELLNK
-895 RKPIFEDIFYPEARI
+895 TIFDDLFSTGSKI
-910 FKKVSQQNS
+910 FKEVTQQ
-919 NEENSS
+919 EV
-925 QQDSNQQDLSQE
+925 
-937 DSSQQKPTQRDH
+937 PQRNH
-949 IVINENKKLYKNYYI
+949 IVVNVNQKLYKNYYI
-964 VTEGGKKW
+964 IKKIEENEVEENKKNGIKW
-972 NELVEFWLNDKEFPT
+972 NELVEFWLNNKEFPT

-1033 DTVEEYDKAQKKH
+1033 DTIEEYDKAQQKH
-1046 DAVWNRIYN
+1046 DAIWNRIYN
-1055 TYGNAILENSY
+1055 TYGNVILENSY
-1066 SNSTAVNAEELYI
+1066 SNSTAVNAEELYV

>member
-25 NYDLDNSLNV
+25 NYDLDTSLNI

-53 KTIKTNRNFS
+53 KTVKTNRNFS

-93 YDVNPFAAIISGGS
+93 YDINPFAAIISGGS

-168 GSKTLDEWATKIH
+168 GSKTLDEWATKIRN
-181 DECKIK
+181 ECKIK
-187 YDYIPTN
+187 YEYIPTN
-194 HYIWIE
+194 EYIWVKDGEYHHTLTI
-200 KPKPESSTETGT
+200 TETKQENG
-212 SQDGTGTS
+212 
-220 QDGTGTSQDG
+220 
-230 TGTSQDGTNKLKI
+230 KEVKVKI
-243 GHGETLSATENYT
+243 PVDK
-256 IDRVLREPLD
+256 ILREPLD
-266 PDYNPALVFSISNS
+266 PDYNPALVFSISGS

-299 NDQYKA
+299 NDQYQI

-360 ITDFFYDLFSRNEWG
+360 ITNFFYDLFSRNEWG
-375 DISLVDSGSTK
+375 DIALEDDSTEGIK
-386 KGDIIDKQPSETDP
+386 VGDIIDKRPSETESK
-400 AVPHLSYADG
+400 VPHLSYADG

-416 TERTLSFYNIS
+416 TERTLSFYDIS
-427 KITLG
+427 GDNVKSGEKTTNDG
-432 METVDKKEVI
+432 KVI
-442 KYIDIPLGKENSDET
+442 KYIDISLNNT
-457 FSYETIPNFYS
+457 TIPNFYS
-468 NFKVASSSYF
+468 NFKIALSSYF
-478 EDEKGGNH
+478 KDAEGNDH
-486 YFSNSDFKY
+486 YFSNYRDDELEY
-495 HLVHKKIG
+495 HFVYKTGEGASQVDHELG
-503 ENKNEIDDYELGAN
+503 ENL
-517 FVIDG
+517 VIDEE
-522 DKTMENRNDKVYLR
+522 KTPTLTVENRKDVYLR
-536 IRPIEESSFISINLT
+536 IYGTPASTNLT

-563 NTREDFEFA
+563 NTQEDFEFA

-590 FLRKGILTEEQYQ
+590 FLRKGILTEKQYQ

-619 LLFYRKQ
+619 LLFYHKQ

-638 ANLDAMIDN
+638 ADLDAMIDN
-647 YFAHFEDGIISHY
+647 YFANFEDGIISHY

-665 ISNFIGIDKAS
+665 ISDFIGIDKAS

-691 PGSTIPMISADVTIG
+691 PGSTVPMISADVTIG

-736 EAAKED
+736 EAAKAM
-742 NWTNGQWYVLVKF
+742 NKTNGEWYVFVKF
-755 IKEIKTKDGKTKNY
+755 DKDGNPTAN
-769 TQYDNLAFAS
+769 DNLAFAS

-808 PFGKEGADN
+808 PFGKEGKNN
-817 KYLFTTKIV
+817 KYLFDTTT
-826 KADINAEITE
+826 AE
-836 SDIRTQIAKL
+836 L
-846 DNIYIPIVEI
+846 NNIYIPLVEI
-856 YSEISEDPETSEKVE
+856 YSEPSVDPETSKEVEK
-871 IDQFP
+871 DQFP

-885 QTTTDKLLAK
+885 QTTTDKLLAEG
-895 RKPIFEDIFYPEARI
+895 KPIFEDIFSLNARI
-910 FKKVSQQNS
+910 FKKVSQQDS
-919 NEENSS
+919 NEEDSS
-925 QQDSNQQDLSQE
+925 QQDSN
-937 DSSQQKPTQRDH
+937 QQKPTQRDH

-964 VTEGGKKW
+964 VTEGGTKW
-972 NELVEFWLNDKEFPT
+972 NELVEFWLNNPEAKT
-987 WFTTPVGAGNEYDSR
+987 WFTTPVGAGNEYDNR
-1002 FTETNEWTPTKY
+1002 FTATNEWTPTKY

-1033 DTVEEYDKAQKKH
+1033 DTIEEYDNAQKKH
-1046 DAVWNRIYN
+1046 DAVWNRIYK
-1055 TYGNAILENSY
+1055 TYGDVVLENSY
-1066 SNSTAVNAEELYI
+1066 NNSTAVNADELYI

-1093 QYNISVIDIYSLK
+1093 QYNISIIDIYSLK

-1125 FYDEMDELKDLI
+1125 FYDEIDELKDLI

-1160 NTIKYQDKLIRKLVS
+1160 NVIKYQDKLIRKLVS

>member
-7 ALLISNGDSYLED
+7 ALLISNGNSYLED

-25 NYDLDNSLNV
+25 NYDLDNSLDF

-168 GSKTLDEWATKIH
+168 GSQTLDEWAIKIH
-181 DECKIK
+181 NECKIK
-187 YDYIPTN
+187 YDYIPTDE
-194 HYIWIE
+194 YIWIE
-200 KPKPESSTETGT
+200 YIWDEAKGMKTQQRFEH
-212 SQDGTGTS
+212 
-220 QDGTGTSQDG
+220 
-230 TGTSQDGTNKLKI
+230 KKV
-243 GHGETLSATENYT
+243 LSASAGFQ
-256 IDRVLREPLD
+256 IDTVLREPLD
-266 PDYNPALVFSISNS
+266 PDYNPALVFSISGS

-299 NDQYKA
+299 NDQYQF

-360 ITDFFYDLFSRNEWG
+360 ITNFFYDLFSRNEWG
-375 DISLVDSGSTK
+375 DIALKDDLTGKIKV
-386 KGDIIDKQPSETDP
+386 GDIIDKRPSETEP

-427 KITLG
+427 KKTSESTDEEDNYITTSTDEKG
-432 METVDKKEVI
+432 
-442 KYIDIPLGKENSDET
+442 KYIDIPLT
-457 FSYETIPNFYS
+457 ETIPNFYS
-468 NFKVASSSYF
+468 RFKIASSSYF
-478 EDEKGGNH
+478 NDENGGNH
-486 YFSNSDFKY
+486 YFSNYDLKY
-495 HLVHKKIG
+495 YFVYKTKKDG
-503 ENKNEIDDYELGAN
+503 NEVNHELSENL
-517 FVIDG
+517 VIDEEQ
-522 DKTMENRNDKVYLR
+522 KLTVENRKDVRLR
-536 IRPIEESSFISINLT
+536 IRGTSIPTNLT

-590 FLRKGILTEEQYQ
+590 FLRKGILTENQYQ

-626 YYDSLRQKTAYL
+626 YYESLRQKTIYL

-647 YFAHFEDGIISHY
+647 YFANFEDGIISHY

-665 ISNFIGIDKAS
+665 ISDFIGIDKAS
-676 SLTEAA
+676 SLTEVA

-691 PGSTIPMISADVTIG
+691 PGSTVPMISADVTIG

-721 NIYLFRKFWN
+721 NIYQFRNFWN

-736 EAAKED
+736 EAAKAK
-742 NWTNGQWYVLVKF
+742 NKTNGEWYVFVKF
-755 IKEIKTKDGKTKNY
+755 DKDGNPTEN
-769 TQYDNLAFAS
+769 DNLAFAS
-779 MQAELTNYWD
+779 MQAELTNYWN

-808 PFGKEGADN
+808 PFGKEGTNN
-817 KYLFTTKIV
+817 KYLFDTKTAV
-826 KADINAEITE
+826 
-836 SDIRTQIAKL
+836 L
-846 DNIYIPIVEI
+846 DSTYIPLVKI
-856 YSEISEDPETSEKVE
+856 YSEPSIDPETLKEVEK
-871 IDQFP
+871 DQFP
-876 VYTFKYDET
+876 VYSFKYDET
-885 QTTTDKLLAK
+885 QTTTDELLVK
-895 RKPIFEDIFYPEARI
+895 PIKPIFKDLFSDDCKI
-910 FKKVSQQNS
+910 FK
-919 NEENSS
+919 
-925 QQDSNQQDLSQE
+925 DPNQQ
-937 DSSQQKPTQRDH
+937 KH
-949 IVINENKKLYKNYYI
+949 IVINKNQKLYKNYYI
-964 VTEGGKKW
+964 VTEGGIKW
-972 NELVEFWLNDKEFPT
+972 NNLVEFWLNDQEAET
-987 WFTTPVGAGNEYDSR
+987 WFTTEVGSNQYDNR
-1002 FTETNEWTPTKY
+1002 FTDNKKWTPTKY

-1033 DTVEEYDKAQKKH
+1033 DTIEEYEKAQQKH
-1046 DAVWNRIYN
+1046 DAVWNRIYK
-1055 TYGNAILENSY
+1055 TYGDVVLENSY
-1066 SNSTAVNAEELYI
+1066 NNSTAVNADELYI

-1093 QYNISVIDIYSLK
+1093 QYNISIIDIYNLK

-1125 FYDEMDELKDLI
+1125 FYDEIDELKDLI

-1160 NTIKYQDKLIRKLVS
+1160 NVIKYQDKLIRKLVS

>member
-25 NYDLDNSLNV
+25 NYDLDSSLDNF
-35 LSKWEDTYDLDK
+35 LPKWEDTYDLDK
-47 YMSNYN
+47 HMSNYN
-53 KTIKTNRNFS
+53 KIARTNRNFS

-83 MLKYIEHDGR
+83 MLKYIEHNGR
-93 YDVNPFAAIISGGS
+93 YDINPFAAIISSGS

-137 TYECVDS
+137 TYECTDS

-168 GSKTLDEWATKIH
+168 GSQTLDQWATKIH

-187 YDYIPTN
+187 YEYIPTD

-200 KPKPESSTETGT
+200 T
-212 SQDGTGTS
+212 DGEY
-220 QDGTGTSQDG
+220 
-230 TGTSQDGTNKLKI
+230 
-243 GHGETLSATENYT
+243 GHGLTLPEKETINK
-256 IDRVLREPLD
+256 ILREPLD
-266 PDYNPALVFSISNS
+266 PDYSPALVFSISGS

-299 NDQYKA
+299 NDQYQI

-360 ITDFFYDLFSRNEWG
+360 ITNFFYDLFSRDEWG
-375 DISLVDSGSTK
+375 DIELIEGST
-386 KGDIIDKQPSETDP
+386 KGDIIKKNDVDY
-400 AVPHLSYADG
+400 LSYADG

-416 TERTLSFYNIS
+416 TERTLSFYEISNIPS
-427 KITLG
+427 SSIDEKG
-432 METVDKKEVI
+432 EYVDI
-442 KYIDIPLGKENSDET
+442 SLAAG
-457 FSYETIPNFYS
+457 TIPNFYS
-468 NFKVASSSYF
+468 KFKVESSSYF
-478 EDEKGGNH
+478 NDESDARH
-486 YFSNSDFKY
+486 YFSIYDELKY
-495 HLVHKKIG
+495 HFVYKEG
-503 ENKNEIDDYELGAN
+503 EVDYELGEEL
-517 FVIDG
+517 VIDEEQRL
-522 DKTMENRNDKVYLR
+522 TAENRKDVRLR
-536 IRPIEESSFISINLT
+536 IRGTDVPIDLK

-563 NTREDFEFA
+563 NTQEDLDFA
-572 KAADRIPWLENKL
+572 RAADRIPWLENKL

-590 FLRKGILTEEQYQ
+590 FFHKGILTEKQYK

-647 YFAHFEDGIISHY
+647 YFANFEDGIISHY

-665 ISNFIGIDKAS
+665 ISEFIGIDKAS

-682 LKEIYYQAN
+682 LKEIYYRVDPN
-691 PGSTIPMISADVTIG
+691 STIPMISADVTIG

-711 YFNAQQNFLK
+711 YFNAQQDFLK
-721 NIYLFRKFWN
+721 NIYLFRNFWN

-736 EAAKED
+736 EAAKEL
-742 NWTNGQWYVLVKF
+742 NKTNGEWYVLVKF
-755 IKEIKTKDGKTKNY
+755 IKEIETDDGKIDY

-808 PFGKEGADN
+808 PFGN
-817 KYLFTTKIV
+817 KYLFNTT
-826 KADINAEITE
+826 NAT
-836 SDIRTQIAKL
+836 L
-846 DNIYIPIVEI
+846 DDTYIPVVNI
-856 YSEISEDPETSEKVE
+856 YSETLEDETI

-876 VYTFKYDET
+876 VYTLKYDET
-885 QTTTDKLLAK
+885 QTQASELLSK
-895 RKPIFEDIFYPEARI
+895 TIFDDLFSSFNSKI
-910 FKKVSQQNS
+910 FKKTSQRN
-919 NEENSS
+919 
-925 QQDSNQQDLSQE
+925 
-937 DSSQQKPTQRDH
+937 H

-964 VTEGGKKW
+964 VKSGGKKW
-972 NELVEFWLNDKEFPT
+972 NNLVSFWLNNPDAKT
-987 WFTTPVGAGNEYDSR
+987 WFTTPIGENEFDSR
-1002 FTETNEWTPTKY
+1002 FTADNQWTPDDY
-1014 VFGGIYPIMLY
+1014 IFGGIYPIMLY
-1025 KLLHEVRL
+1025 KFLHEVRL
-1033 DTVEEYDKAQKKH
+1033 DTVAEYDRAQKKH

-1055 TYGNAILENSY
+1055 DYGDAILENSY

-1079 AASNYFKDKAAPEK
+1079 AANNYFKDKAAPEK
-1093 QYNISVIDIYSLK
+1093 QYNISVIDVYSLK

-1160 NTIKYQDKLIRKLVS
+1160 NVIKYQDKLIRKLVS

>member
-168 GSKTLDEWATKIH
+168 GSKTLDEWAQKIH

-187 YDYIPTN
+187 YEYIPTN
-194 HYIWIE
+194 HYIWIDKNNGKCKHWLRLADRIKNGNE
-200 KPKPESSTETGT
+200 ETEVPAVI
-212 SQDGTGTS
+212 D
-220 QDGTGTSQDG
+220 
-230 TGTSQDGTNKLKI
+230 KI
-243 GHGETLSATENYT
+243 
-256 IDRVLREPLD
+256 LREPLD
-266 PDYNPALVFSISNS
+266 ADYNPALVFSISGS

-299 NDQYKA
+299 NDQYQI

-360 ITDFFYDLFSRNEWG
+360 ITNFFYDLFSRNEWG
-375 DISLVDSGSTK
+375 DISLENIPSTDDPTK
-386 KGDIIDKQPSETDP
+386 GIKIGDIIDKKPSKEES
-400 AVPHLSYADG
+400 AVAHLSYADG

-427 KITLG
+427 NITLG
-432 METVDKKEVI
+432 EEMVDGKKVI
-442 KYIDIPLGKENSDET
+442 KYIDIPLT
-457 FSYETIPNFYS
+457 ETIPNFYD
-468 NFKVASSSYF
+468 NFKIVPSSYF
-478 EDEKGGNH
+478 NDETGGGH
-486 YFSNSDFKY
+486 YFSTYQDGELEY
-495 HLVHKKIG
+495 HLVY
-503 ENKNEIDDYELGAN
+503 DTFELDPN
-517 FVIDG
+517 LVIDETKG
-522 DKTMENRNDKVYLR
+522 LTAENRKDVRLR
-536 IRPIEESSFISINLT
+536 IRGTSIPTNLI

-590 FLRKGILTEEQYQ
+590 FLRKGILTEKQYQ
-603 DLLKL
+603 ELLKL
-608 IKENLRIANGY
+608 VKENLRIANGY

-626 YYDSLRQKTAYL
+626 YYESLRQKTIYL

-647 YFAHFEDGIISHY
+647 YFANFEDGIISHY

-665 ISNFIGIDKAS
+665 ISDFIGIDKAS

-691 PGSTIPMISADVTIG
+691 PGSTVPMISADVTIG

-721 NIYLFRKFWN
+721 NIYQFRNFWN

-736 EAAKED
+736 EAAKAK
-742 NWTNGQWYVLVKF
+742 NKTNGEWYVFVKF
-755 IKEIKTKDGKTKNY
+755 DKDGNPTEN
-769 TQYDNLAFAS
+769 DNLAFAS
-779 MQAELTNYWD
+779 MQAELTNYWN

-808 PFGKEGADN
+808 PFSKEGTSN
-817 KYLFTTKIV
+817 KYLFDTGT
-826 KADINAEITE
+826 AE
-836 SDIRTQIAKL
+836 L
-846 DNIYIPIVEI
+846 DETYIPLIEV
-856 YSEISEDPETSEKVE
+856 YSETSEGVKT
-871 IDQFP
+871 DQFP
-876 VYTFKYDET
+876 IYTLKYDET
-885 QTTTDKLLAK
+885 QTTPDELLA
-895 RKPIFEDIFYPEARI
+895 KPIFEDLFSSSSKI
-910 FKKVSQQNS
+910 FK
-919 NEENSS
+919 EE
-925 QQDSNQQDLSQE
+925 E
-937 DSSQQKPTQRDH
+937 DQRKH
-949 IVINENKKLYKNYYI
+949 IVINKNQKLYKNYYI
-964 VTEGGKKW
+964 VQSGGKKW
-972 NELVEFWLNDKEFPT
+972 NELVSFWLNNPEAKT
-987 WFTTPVGAGNEYDSR
+987 WFTTEVGGGNEYDNR
-1002 FTETNEWTPTKY
+1002 FTDGNKWTPTKY
-1014 VFGGIYPIMLY
+1014 IFGGIYPIMLY

-1033 DTVEEYDKAQKKH
+1033 DTVVEYEKAQKKH
-1046 DAVWNRIYN
+1046 DAVWDRIYN
-1055 TYGNAILENSY
+1055 TYGNVVLENSY
-1066 SNSTAVNAEELYI
+1066 SNSTAVNAEELYV

-1160 NTIKYQDKLIRKLVS
+1160 NVIKYQDKLIRKLVS

>member
-1 MAKFQL
+1 
-7 ALLISNGDSYLED
+7 
-20 VFTSF
+20 
-25 NYDLDNSLNV
+25 
-35 LSKWEDTYDLDK
+35 
-47 YMSNYN
+47 MSNYN
-53 KTIKTNRNFS
+53 KTVKTNRNFS

-127 YAIKRSNVEI
+127 YAIKRGNVEI
-137 TYECVDS
+137 TYECTDS

-168 GSKTLDEWATKIH
+168 GSKTLDEWATKIRN
-181 DECKIK
+181 ECKIK
-187 YDYIPTN
+187 YEYIPTN

-200 KPKPESSTETGT
+200 YKVKEG
-212 SQDGTGTS
+212 
-220 QDGTGTSQDG
+220 
-230 TGTSQDGTNKLKI
+230 KILKQLE
-243 GHGETLSATENYT
+243 HGETLSASTGFT
-256 IDRVLREPLD
+256 IDRVLRERLD
-266 PDYNPALVFSISNS
+266 PDYNPALVFSISGS

-299 NDQYKA
+299 NDQYQI

-375 DISLVDSGSTK
+375 DIALEDDSTEGIK
-386 KGDIIDKQPSETDP
+386 VGDIEKKNDVDY
-400 AVPHLSYADG
+400 LSYADG

-416 TERTLSFYNIS
+416 TERTLSFYDISRIIS
-427 KITLG
+427 KKE
-432 METVDKKEVI
+432 MVDGKEVI
-442 KYIDIPLGKENSDET
+442 KYIDIPLGKTNSNGT

-468 NFKVASSSYF
+468 NFKIASSSYF
-478 EDEKGGNH
+478 EVNKVNY

-495 HLVHKKIG
+495 HLVHKKTDKNG
-503 ENKNEIDDYELGAN
+503 NEIDDYELSEN
-517 FVIDG
+517 RVIDG
-522 DKTMENRNDKVYLR
+522 VKTIENRNDKVYLR
-536 IRPIEESSFISINLT
+536 VRPINESLFISTDFT

-590 FLRKGILTEEQYQ
+590 FLRKGILTEKQYQ

-626 YYDSLRQKTAYL
+626 YYESLRQKTIYL
-638 ANLDAMIDN
+638 ANLDAMVDN
-647 YFAHFEDGIISHY
+647 YFANFEDGIISHY

-665 ISNFIGIDKAS
+665 ISDFIGIDKAS

-691 PGSTIPMISADVTIG
+691 PGSTVPMISADITIG

-736 EAAKED
+736 EAAKAM
-742 NWTNGQWYVLVKF
+742 NKTNGEWYVFVKF
-755 IKEIKTKDGKTKNY
+755 DKDGNPTEN
-769 TQYDNLAFAS
+769 DNLAFAS

-796 FCDYFLPEYWNN
+796 FCDYFLPEY
-808 PFGKEGADN
+808 
-817 KYLFTTKIV
+817 
-826 KADINAEITE
+826 
-836 SDIRTQIAKL
+836 
-846 DNIYIPIVEI
+846 
-856 YSEISEDPETSEKVE
+856 
-871 IDQFP
+871 
-876 VYTFKYDET
+876 
-885 QTTTDKLLAK
+885 
-895 RKPIFEDIFYPEARI
+895 
-910 FKKVSQQNS
+910 
-919 NEENSS
+919 
-925 QQDSNQQDLSQE
+925 
-937 DSSQQKPTQRDH
+937 
-949 IVINENKKLYKNYYI
+949 
-964 VTEGGKKW
+964 
-972 NELVEFWLNDKEFPT
+972 
-987 WFTTPVGAGNEYDSR
+987 
-1002 FTETNEWTPTKY
+1002 
-1014 VFGGIYPIMLY
+1014 
-1025 KLLHEVRL
+1025 
-1033 DTVEEYDKAQKKH
+1033 
-1046 DAVWNRIYN
+1046 
-1055 TYGNAILENSY
+1055 
-1066 SNSTAVNAEELYI
+1066 
-1079 AASNYFKDKAAPEK
+1079 
-1093 QYNISVIDIYSLK
+1093 
-1106 GYNNQKIQVTD
+1106 
-1117 QIRLAGQD
+1117 
-1125 FYDEMDELKDLI
+1125 
-1137 NQPLF
+1137 
-1142 VSEISYSLRSDG
+1142 
-1154 DIKLTV
+1154 
-1160 NTIKYQDKLIRKLVS
+1160 
-1175 LIK
+1175 

>member
-25 NYDLDNSLNV
+25 NYDLDTSLNV

-53 KTIKTNRNFS
+53 KTVKTNRNFS

-83 MLKYIEHDGR
+83 MLKYIEHNGR

-137 TYECVDS
+137 TYECIDS

-168 GSKTLDEWATKIH
+168 GSKTLDEWATKIRN
-181 DECKIK
+181 ECKIK
-187 YDYIPTN
+187 YEYIPTN
-194 HYIWIE
+194 EYIWIDKNSGKCKHWLRLADRIKDE
-200 KPKPESSTETGT
+200 N
-212 SQDGTGTS
+212 
-220 QDGTGTSQDG
+220 
-230 TGTSQDGTNKLKI
+230 NKEIEIPAVVDKI
-243 GHGETLSATENYT
+243 
-256 IDRVLREPLD
+256 LREPLD

-360 ITDFFYDLFSRNEWG
+360 ITNFFYDLFSRNEWG
-375 DISLVDSGSTK
+375 DISLVDDSTERIK
-386 KGDIIDKQPSETDP
+386 VGDIIDKRPSETEP
-400 AVPHLSYADG
+400 KVPHLSYADG

-416 TERTLSFYNIS
+416 TERTLSFYNIFNIPS
-427 KITLG
+427 SSTDEQGNYTAVSTDEKG
-432 METVDKKEVI
+432 
-442 KYIDIPLGKENSDET
+442 KYIDIPLV
-457 FSYETIPNFYS
+457 ETIPNFYS
-468 NFKVASSSYF
+468 KFKIASSSYF
-478 EDEKGGNH
+478 NNKSGESH
-486 YFSNSDFKY
+486 YFSTYRDDELEY
-495 HLVHKKIG
+495 HLVYKMGEG
-503 ENKNEIDDYELGAN
+503 ENEVNHELDAN
-517 FVIDG
+517 FVIDERQ
-522 DKTMENRNDKVYLR
+522 KLTAENRKDVRLR
-536 IRPIEESSFISINLT
+536 IRGKSIPTDLA

-603 DLLKL
+603 ELLKL
-608 IKENLRIANGY
+608 VKENLRIANGY

-647 YFAHFEDGIISHY
+647 YFANFEDGIISHY

-665 ISNFIGIDKAS
+665 ISDFIGIDKAS

-721 NIYLFRKFWN
+721 NIYFFRKFWN

-736 EAAKED
+736 EAAKAM
-742 NWTNGQWYVLVKF
+742 NKTNGEWYVFVKF
-755 IKEIKTKDGKTKNY
+755 DKDGNPTEN
-769 TQYDNLAFAS
+769 DNLAFAS

-817 KYLFTTKIV
+817 KYLFDTTT
-826 KADINAEITE
+826 AE
-836 SDIRTQIAKL
+836 L
-846 DNIYIPIVEI
+846 DETYIPLVEI
-856 YSEISEDPETSEKVE
+856 YSEELKDGTTV
-871 IDQFP
+871 DQFP

-885 QTTTDKLLAK
+885 PTENDEVLSDQS
-895 RKPIFEDIFYPEARI
+895 KPIFTDIFFSKARI
-910 FKKVSQQNS
+910 FKEPDQQNY
-919 NEENSS
+919 
-925 QQDSNQQDLSQE
+925 
-937 DSSQQKPTQRDH
+937 

-964 VTEGGKKW
+964 AKTKKNEENKEENTGKKW
-972 NELVEFWLNDKEFPT
+972 NDLVSFWLNDPEAKT
-987 WFTTPVGAGNEYDSR
+987 WFTTPVGAGNEYDNR
-1002 FTETNEWTPTKY
+1002 FTATNEWTPTKY

-1033 DTVEEYDKAQKKH
+1033 DTVVEYEKAQQKH

-1079 AASNYFKDKAAPEK
+1079 AASNYFKDKTAPEK